1 MHIRRALLSTAAV
14 ALVAAMPAFA
24 QQPAGNPRAATPQR
38 ELSQQDMNFMKEAAT
53 GGMAEVDLG
62 KLAEQNAANPEVKQF
77 GARMVRDHGKAN
89 QQLTAIAG
97 KKGVQLPQNLDPQH
111 AQKRDQL
118 AQLHGAEFDR
128 AYMSDMV
135 KDHDKDIQAFR
146 HEAQSSQD
154 PDLRRFAR
162 ETLAVIE
169 QHDQMAH
176 NVDHSIVGVGS
187 SGTPR
192 R

>member
-1 MHIRRALLSTAAV
+1 MRIRLVLSTAAI
-14 ALVAAMPAFA
+14 ALLAAMPAFA
-24 QQPAGNPRAATPQR
+24 QQPAGPHAATPQR
-38 ELSQQDMNFMKEAAT
+38 EMSQQDTNFMKEAAA
-53 GGMAEVDLG
+53 GGLAEVELG
-62 KLAEQNAANPEVKQF
+62 KLAQQKAASVEVKNF
-77 GARMVRDHGKAN
+77 GARMVRDHGNAN
-89 QQLTAIAG
+89 EQLTEIAT
-97 KKGVQLPQNLDPQH
+97 KKSVQLPQQLDPQH

-118 AQLHGAEFDR
+118 AGLRGADFDR

-146 HEAQSSQD
+146 HEAQTGQD

-162 ETLAVIE
+162 DTLAVIE

-176 NVDHSIVGVGS
+176 KTQNSIVGVGS
-187 SGTPR
+187 SHPPR